1 MKDNRQK
8 ETARRFGILARCEAL
23 ESDLLKIP
31 GVVDVDFDLDGFFDS
46 LHQVIVLVR
55 YDIDIRCPDY
65 FDARRELQKGC
76 IMAMLAHGLT
86 PSGDPIEDYGEHF
99 YFVRQCSKA
108 WEAAKK

>member
-31 GVVDVDFDLDGFFDS
+31 GVVDIDFDLDGFFDNM
-46 LHQVIVLVR
+46 HQVIVLVK
-55 YDIDIRCPDY
+55 YDIDISRPDY
-65 FDARRELQKGC
+65 FDARLELLKSC
-76 IMAMLAHGLT
+76 TMAMLLRGLT
-86 PSGDPIEDYGEHF
+86 PSGDQIEDYGEHF

-108 WEAAKK
+108 WEGARQ

>member
-8 ETARRFGILARCEAL
+8 ETARRFGILAKCEAL
-23 ESDLLKIP
+23 ENDLLKIP
-31 GVVDVDFDLDGFFDS
+31 GVADVDFDLDGFFDNMQ
-46 LHQVIVLVR
+46 QVIMLVK
-55 YDIDIRCPDY
+55 YDIDVSRSDY
-65 FDARRELQKGC
+65 FDARRELQKAC
-76 IMAMLAHGLT
+76 IMVMLAHGLN